1 MNHIYMKLASRLA
14 GVLLGVCIAPV
25 YAQDLNLHAVLD
37 GATVVS
43 ATTSK
48 ATGEATAVLRD
59 DGKVRINL
67 VFGGLTSNVTGAALH
82 TGTKAENGP
91 KVMPLDVRKDQTV
104 GSLSNSELT
113 LTPDVVA
120 SMRNGDTY
128 IVVTT
133 IDYPSGAIR
142 GQLMPQP
149 VRLETQP
156 AAKPSQ

>member
-1 MNHIYMKLASRLA
+1 MNPTRMTLAGLIA
-14 GVLLGVCIAPV
+14 GVLLGVCIGPV
-25 YAQDLNLHAVLD
+25 YAGDVNLHAVLD
-37 GATVVS
+37 GSTVIS

-67 VFGGLTSNVTGAALH
+67 VFGGLASNVTGVALH
-82 TGTKAENGP
+82 TGTKAENGL

-104 GSLSNSELT
+104 GSLVNSQVT
-113 LTPDVVA
+113 LTPDVAA
-120 SMRNGDTY
+120 SMRQGNTY

-142 GQLMPQP
+142 GQLLPQP
-149 VRLETQP
+149 VRLGTQP
-156 AAKPSQ
+156 AAEPGR

>member
-1 MNHIYMKLASRLA
+1 MNATHIQLASRIA
-14 GVLLGVCIAPV
+14 GVLLGVCIGPV
-25 YAQDLNLHAVLD
+25 YAEDLQLHAVLD
-37 GATVVS
+37 GSTVVS

-48 ATGEATAVLRD
+48 ATGEATAILRD

-67 VFGGLTSNVTGAALH
+67 VFGGLTSKVTGAALH

-91 KVMPLDVRKDQTV
+91 NVMPLDVRKDQTA
-104 GSLSNSELT
+104 GSLVNSEVT
-113 LTPDVVA
+113 LTPDVAA
-120 SMRNGDTY
+120 SMRQGDVY

-149 VRLETQP
+149 VRLGTQP
-156 AAKPSQ
+156 AVQPSK